1 MCYHKGLEKY
11 VKGRGADSHVGL
23 SIGRV
28 MTKNR
33 EMDMF
38 SPRPLAPKPQTWQA
52 MMPHR
57 PRDTSAAA
65 TGRFKMKND
74 HQRRRRKTSTNQDPR
89 GINVVGVCREGVG
102 KRRDK
107 EEQDER
113 EGDEEEGLRKKKR
126 GCGR

>member
-1 MCYHKGLEKY
+1 MCYHKGLGNY
-11 VKGRGADSHVGL
+11 VKGIGADSHVGL
-23 SIGRV
+23 SIGRE

-38 SPRPLAPKPQTWQA
+38 SPRPLAPKPQTWPA

-74 HQRRRRKTSTNQDPR
+74 HQRRRRKTSTAARPAPTKTQ
-89 GINVVGVCREGVG
+89 VV
-102 KRRDK
+102 
-107 EEQDER
+107 
-113 EGDEEEGLRKKKR
+113 LMS
-126 GCGR
+126 